1 MMFTIVRALMFEVD
15 IMQEQIE
22 NELEKWIFLKK

>member
-15 IMQEQIE
+15 TMQEQIE

>member
-1 MMFTIVRALMFEVD
+1 MMFTIVRALMSEVD
-15 IMQEQIE
+15 TMQEQIE